1 MENSLKEELSAK
13 SLTIKNNNNISSISI
28 YNTND
33 NNLSNNPSK
42 ENQKLNEKI
51 VKLFIG
57 NHPLIPR
64 KTIRKIIHFN
74 FMKKYLKNEF
84 YYNSIIID
92 HIIHNDPGHIVA
104 GFKDFLIMG
113 DFNEFFQ
120 NYYKLKESIF
130 LLPKIYE
137 YYISCS
143 VIFPNYVILPENQYI
158 YKNIQRKQ
166 RVIDE
171 QQDQEDKEENIKKGL
186 IKEEKN
192 DDLFTSQVF
201 DSILNQT
208 DTSGMKQYFGVSTEG
223 NSLIGQLSKIIDGIN
238 YYENNKISNLKTKYN
253 NCLYKNNHNI
263 NLNNSNNNMQ
273 STNGINNNGDINNM
287 QKKQKTANYIKINYH
302 CNNDKFFK
310 KKNPENYKTQN
321 TDNSK
326 SKTKSKK
333 GNNNTVRNNNNIIQL
348 SNSIK
353 VINEIS
359 LNSNKTSNIL
369 LNGISSKNI
378 ISRNKHYNKSKNYE
392 TNNNNNKDKKK
403 GRNILGNLIQ
413 DNATKYFTSTNSN
426 GGGITNFANSSISSK
441 CNTSRQFS
449 NREKINEIINK
460 SKKMD
465 QSRNKTRNLYKSD
478 NDFCN
483 PKSLHIIKKSL
494 IHSLLNSTR
503 DFELGNKTSKKKNN
517 NKIILY
523 NINKGNKENKENNRT
538 SINATIFESIVK
550 KSLNNSKNKINSKS
564 KSKKNYKMISIKN
577 INEKNSKKNNE
588 SDYFYYKN
596 ENQIFSGFT
605 KNIIYHKKPNNEISS
620 YRNKNQ
626 ISKNNSIKNIKTGY
640 KIKNNSSN
648 NILGYKNNISKSNIS
663 YSLKNRNKVILR
675 ENQKIFNKKLETT
688 NPKDKGGNIMNKK
701 TKSKI
706 INNIFFNKM
715 NLINKDENELEL
727 NNPLDNFSNG
737 NNDMERLNKSKEKIE
752 NIIIK
757 PYKNEKTSKFSKEHY
772 GQNNINKNKI
782 KISSSNVIINNNKKN
797 SKYMNVDE
805 KKEKKISEEKN
816 LRISCLLCS
825 PNNLPY
831 KKYSIKSDLRERKL
845 LDEENKERPLTMR
858 ESLVRND
865 INNEA
870 IEILTNKI
878 NKIKQYMKES
888 DKNDMNSISHIF
900 KKKKINKNVTSTQ
913 NLKTRDEY
921 YSNNYIQRDTT
932 RNILINSNMNNTMI
946 NNINSGKIIKNI
958 YINKKL
964 INKSTKNNNVE
975 RKEKAQINTNNINS
989 INNIYNNSNNLVNNK
1004 RNNNNKNKAK
1014 HCRYYSN
1021 YVINNGINYFSEL
1034 NNDIH
1039 INNHNIGK
1047 DSIHNNLKE
1056 SDIKNNSKNE
1066 VDKTLYNINKSGKNI
1081 IFLNNDMKSCSLK
1094 VLPVNQMNYNNKIIV
1109 SGIKINGFQK
1119 LISKKFTTR
1128 NVDMSKATTDR
1139 LKIINGSSSINNSN
1153 KSNITSISNR
1163 TKYDQKINRNKFFK
1177 SN

>member
-333 GNNNTVRNNNNIIQL
+333 GNNNTVRNNNNVIQL

-449 NREKINEIINK
+449 NKEKINEIINK
-460 SKKMD
+460 SKKME
-465 QSRNKTRNLYKSD
+465 QSRNKTRNLYK
-478 NDFCN
+478 
-483 PKSLHIIKKSL
+483 
-494 IHSLLNSTR
+494 
-503 DFELGNKTSKKKNN
+503 
-517 NKIILY
+517 
-523 NINKGNKENKENNRT
+523 
-538 SINATIFESIVK
+538 
-550 KSLNNSKNKINSKS
+550 
-564 KSKKNYKMISIKN
+564 
-577 INEKNSKKNNE
+577 
-588 SDYFYYKN
+588 
-596 ENQIFSGFT
+596 
-605 KNIIYHKKPNNEISS
+605 
-620 YRNKNQ
+620 
-626 ISKNNSIKNIKTGY
+626 
-640 KIKNNSSN
+640 
-648 NILGYKNNISKSNIS
+648 
-663 YSLKNRNKVILR
+663 
-675 ENQKIFNKKLETT
+675 
-688 NPKDKGGNIMNKK
+688 
-701 TKSKI
+701 
-706 INNIFFNKM
+706 
-715 NLINKDENELEL
+715 
-727 NNPLDNFSNG
+727 
-737 NNDMERLNKSKEKIE
+737 
-752 NIIIK
+752 
-757 PYKNEKTSKFSKEHY
+757 
-772 GQNNINKNKI
+772 
-782 KISSSNVIINNNKKN
+782 
-797 SKYMNVDE
+797 
-805 KKEKKISEEKN
+805 
-816 LRISCLLCS
+816 
-825 PNNLPY
+825 
-831 KKYSIKSDLRERKL
+831 
-845 LDEENKERPLTMR
+845 
-858 ESLVRND
+858 
-865 INNEA
+865 
-870 IEILTNKI
+870 
-878 NKIKQYMKES
+878 
-888 DKNDMNSISHIF
+888 
-900 KKKKINKNVTSTQ
+900 
-913 NLKTRDEY
+913 
-921 YSNNYIQRDTT
+921 
-932 RNILINSNMNNTMI
+932 
-946 NNINSGKIIKNI
+946 
-958 YINKKL
+958 
-964 INKSTKNNNVE
+964 
-975 RKEKAQINTNNINS
+975 
-989 INNIYNNSNNLVNNK
+989 
-1004 RNNNNKNKAK
+1004 
-1014 HCRYYSN
+1014 
-1021 YVINNGINYFSEL
+1021 
-1034 NNDIH
+1034 
-1039 INNHNIGK
+1039 
-1047 DSIHNNLKE
+1047 
-1056 SDIKNNSKNE
+1056 
-1066 VDKTLYNINKSGKNI
+1066 
-1081 IFLNNDMKSCSLK
+1081 
-1094 VLPVNQMNYNNKIIV
+1094 
-1109 SGIKINGFQK
+1109 
-1119 LISKKFTTR
+1119 
-1128 NVDMSKATTDR
+1128 
-1139 LKIINGSSSINNSN
+1139 
-1153 KSNITSISNR
+1153 
-1163 TKYDQKINRNKFFK
+1163 
-1177 SN
+1177 